1 MAGRTVPC
9 YNGSSKKT
17 LCKRGK
23 NNMSEATRYTIFFVL
38 SFVTFTAWG
47 MITHDLRG
55 TVWYWAAGV
64 LLAGLSEVWFRQVK
78 KYPKRKRSRLAFSG
92 SVR

>member
-1 MAGRTVPC
+1 
-9 YNGSSKKT
+9 
-17 LCKRGK
+17 
-23 NNMSEATRYTIFFVL
+23 MSEATRYTIFFVL

-47 MITHDLRG
+47 MIIAERFG
-55 TVWYWAAGV
+55 TGPQAYCWQG
-64 LLAGLSEVWFRQVK
+64 FRRFGFGRSK

>member
-1 MAGRTVPC
+1 
-9 YNGSSKKT
+9 
-17 LCKRGK
+17 
-23 NNMSEATRYTIFFVL
+23 MSEATRYTIFFVL

-47 MITHDLRG
+47 MITHVLRG

>member
-1 MAGRTVPC
+1 
-9 YNGSSKKT
+9 
-17 LCKRGK
+17 
-23 NNMSEATRYTIFFVL
+23 MSEATRYTIFFVL

-78 KYPKRKRSRLAFSG
+78 KISEEKAQPLGFSG